1 MPAELLLYPGAPK
14 ENVSRLIRAYE
25 QMLKAGDVKL
35 EDMLRWTVNPPRL
48 DRPMYVW
55 MLTHDGS
62 PVGEVSL
69 FNVDRIR
76 AEVGV
81 VLTAKCPKWLGASTF
96 IKAFDFAYFKL
107 GVAKIEGYVRV
118 SNSHAVHLAKRF
130 GFRKEGVLRSI
141 APTVKGR
148 LEDVVVFGML
158 KDEFYRK
165 WGGRNGRSDHCD
177 CPGVGG
183 IQRLSAVPGREAP
196 GKVPAAVRA
205 GNGDQPRGGQAVQ

>member
-76 AEVGV
+76 AEGGV
-81 VLTAKCPKWLGASTF
+81 VLTAK
-96 IKAFDFAYFKL
+96 
-107 GVAKIEGYVRV
+107 
-118 SNSHAVHLAKRF
+118 
-130 GFRKEGVLRSI
+130 
-141 APTVKGR
+141 
-148 LEDVVVFGML
+148 
-158 KDEFYRK
+158 
-165 WGGRNGRSDHCD
+165 
-177 CPGVGG
+177 
-183 IQRLSAVPGREAP
+183 
-196 GKVPAAVRA
+196 
-205 GNGDQPRGGQAVQ
+205 